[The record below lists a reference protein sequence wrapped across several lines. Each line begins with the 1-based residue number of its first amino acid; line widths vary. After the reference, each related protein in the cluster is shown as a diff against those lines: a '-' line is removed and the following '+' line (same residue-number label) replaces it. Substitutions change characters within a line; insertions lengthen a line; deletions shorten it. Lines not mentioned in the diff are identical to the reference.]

1 MRLWILLMR
10 PNEEEK
16 VRRLVSVGSTV
27 VGLLCYSYSTNF
39 IHLFGEWNWWKI
51 FLYLLFSC
59 LVCLA
64 VLFHKAWN
72 IIPHQHERLSKFLV
86 LTSSTVFLFFSDRA
100 SNGESDAYG
109 VISYV
114 AFAVM
119 SLGCRFSELL
129 TVFTGALI
137 VQLMGIKLFLGAVGV
152 VLCFIFIVPAPYFVE
167 TQGQSQPSN
176 QFQSSSQDE
185 HQQVIVDID
194 PRVEDEE
201 SVEAKTRES
210 KVEDDEVRQ
219 RPATTTES
227 TGEDEKVET
236 KADDFINKFNK
247 QQLKLQRTRSS
258 IRYKE
263 MLKANW
269 GKD

>member
-167 TQGQSQPSN
+167 TQ
-176 QFQSSSQDE
+176 
-185 HQQVIVDID
+185 D

>member
-167 TQGQSQPSN
+167 TQ
-176 QFQSSSQDE
+176 
-185 HQQVIVDID
+185 
-194 PRVEDEE
+194 DEE